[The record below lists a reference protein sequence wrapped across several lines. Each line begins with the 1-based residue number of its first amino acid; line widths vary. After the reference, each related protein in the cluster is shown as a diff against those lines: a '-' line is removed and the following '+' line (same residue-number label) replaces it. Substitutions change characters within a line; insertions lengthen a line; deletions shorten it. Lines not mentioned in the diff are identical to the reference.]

1 MKRKPTDLLNPK
13 DARPMGTD
21 SKGTLWVDGNAKG
34 IRTQPT
40 SPLFRANFDVIK
52 WPTRHRKS
60 PDNRGR

>member
-34 IRTQPT
+34 IRTMT
-40 SPLFRANFDVIK
+40 TTDAYREGWERAFK
-52 WPTRHRKS
+52 RKGTRPCAR
-60 PDNRGR
+60 